1 MKEKT
6 METSPRVGVYICYC
20 GGNISDHV
28 DVEKVRERIE
38 KHPCVAVARTNMF
51 MCSDPGQE
59 MIIEDLRSGKID
71 RVVVASCAPSL
82 HETTFMGAISR
93 AGANPYLYEHA
104 NIREQ
109 VSWVHHG
116 REATDKAT
124 KLVAAAVAKAA
135 LLEPLTPLKVDT
147 LKHVTVIGGG
157 LAGLKAARDLVLRGF
172 EVTLIEKSPYLGG
185 NLGSLSTL
193 YPSGTRAQ
201 DVLSSLIQDLFSQGK
216 LEIYTEAEVVS
227 FSGYVGNFNLK
238 IKRIP
243 QPCSETRP
251 IKYPIGECMYFVPH
265 SGILLDTGD
274 PKEEEVEITTG
285 GIVVATGFKP
295 YTPREGEFGFGKFPE
310 VITTLELIKLLEEEA
325 EYSDGY
331 VKIGGKRIRSIAFI
345 HCVGSRQ
352 IPGIHEEAPGG
363 RLNEYC
369 SRTCCSTILHMANT
383 IKSRYPRTQIF
394 DLFRDIRTYGR
405 FQEDLYVRAGENGVK
420 FIRFAPPEEPRIR
433 KGDGDY
439 PLIIEV
445 EDLFTYGEKIGIG
458 VDMVVLGIGMVP
470 RDISSLTHL
479 LKIPVDNDG
488 FLQEVHPKL
497 RPVETTVEGI
507 VIAGTCQA
515 PMDTCEV
522 SNSASCSAV
531 KLTSLLDKGY
541 VEIDPFIAEIDPDKC
556 QGEGKCIEACLKEGA
571 IVMAEGKARVVP
583 ALCAGCGACVP
594 ACPNGAIHLKNST
607 LEQYEAM
614 VDMIVSDEFIDEEKE

>member
-6 METSPRVGVYICYC
+6 METNPRVGVYICYC

-59 MIIEDLRSGKID
+59 MIIEDLKSGKID

-116 REATDKAT
+116 KEATDKAT
-124 KLVAAAVAKAA
+124 KLVAAAVAKAS
-135 LLEPLTPLKVDT
+135 LLKPLNPIKVET
-147 LKHVTVIGGG
+147 HKHVTVIGGG
-157 LAGLKAARDLVLRGF
+157 LAGLKATRDLALRGF
-172 EVTLIEKSPYLGG
+172 KVTLVEKSPYLGG
-185 NLGSLSTL
+185 NLASLSTL
-193 YPSGTRAQ
+193 YPSGVRAQ
-201 DVLSSLIQDLFSQGK
+201 DILSSLMQDILSQPSV
-216 LEIYTEAEVVS
+216 EIYTGAEILS
-227 FSGYVGNFNLK
+227 FSGYVGNFNLT
-238 IKRIP
+238 IKSNP
-243 QPCSETRP
+243 EVPPDSAP
-251 IKYPIGECMYFVPH
+251 LKSPIGNSIYFIPNK
-265 SGILLDTGD
+265 GIFIET
-274 PKEEEVEITTG
+274 KKNIEEQVEITTG
-285 GIVVATGFKP
+285 GIVIATGFKP
-295 YTPREGEFGFGKFPE
+295 YIPKKGEYGFEEFPE
-310 VITTLELIKLLEEEA
+310 VITTFDIIRLLEGA
-325 EYSDGY
+325 SSADGY
-331 VKIGGKRIRSIAFI
+331 LKIEGKKIRSLAFI

-352 IPGIHEEAPGG
+352 IPGIHEEDSQG

-369 SRTCCSTILHMANT
+369 SRTCCSTILHLANT
-383 IKSRYPRTQIF
+383 IKTKYPKTQVI

-405 FQEDLYVRAGENGVK
+405 FQEELYVRAGENGVR
-420 FIRFAPPEEPRIR
+420 FIRFDPSEEPRIM

-439 PLIIEV
+439 PLSFEV
-445 EDLFTYGEKIGIG
+445 ADLLSYGERIRAQ
-458 VDMVVLGIGMVP
+458 VDMVVLGVGMVP

-479 LKIPVDNDG
+479 LKVPVDNDG

-497 RPVETTVEGI
+497 RPVETSVEG
-507 VIAGTCQA
+507 VVLAGTCQA
-515 PMDTCEV
+515 PMDTSEV

-541 VEIDPFIAEIDPDKC
+541 VEIDPFIAEVDLDKC
-556 QGEGKCIEACLKEGA
+556 QGEGRCIQACLKEGA
-571 IVMAEGKARVVP
+571 IIMEDGKAKVIP

-594 ACPNGAIHLKNST
+594 ACPNGAIHLRNST

-614 VDMIVSDEFIDEEKE
+614 VDMIVSDEFIKD